1 MGNPVALHVHCFQ
14 ELWRLELSTWQWDL
28 LAIKGGPTARSGHRM
43 VAIKGRIV
51 LFGG

>member
-1 MGNPVALHVHCFQ
+1 MPFIHQ

-51 LFGG
+51 LFGGWVGMHRV